1 MPDDKKIFE
10 NVYLAQDRKPGSE
23 LLFKSDD
30 SLGTFQ
36 IFRTDNL
43 PKYYRNVNED
53 DSLKFV
59 QIEQPTD
66 INKSMNTS
74 FVDSILPNK
83 HYYYFF
89 RFLDIHGKVSNPS
102 IVYKVMMKK
111 EKNMTP
117 YLQIDTVDLA
127 EVRQK
132 EYDDRFTSTK
142 SLQKYLLV
150 DLASSQKEPN
160 YNNVEVD
167 DTFDFRDP
175 DYLGS
180 YSSVEVSFDNSGNTT
195 QSAFGKRFKFRLT
208 SKQTGKKIDIN
219 LKVKQPEVKL
229 NN

>member
-1 MPDDKKIFE
+1 MVEYKYTSGAITMAYDVEPFLQVVRVPYYNARHVNIKEDKLNHSRVEDAPPLAPQVDFVPFRNIDNKIMMLFNNSIGEVLQYPKIILPDDKKIFE

-74 FVDSILPNK
+74 FVDNILPNK

-111 EKNMTP
+111 EK
-117 YLQIDTVDLA
+117 I
-127 EVRQK
+127 
-132 EYDDRFTSTK
+132 
-142 SLQKYLLV
+142 
-150 DLASSQKEPN
+150 
-160 YNNVEVD
+160 
-167 DTFDFRDP
+167 
-175 DYLGS
+175 
-180 YSSVEVSFDNSGNTT
+180 
-195 QSAFGKRFKFRLT
+195 
-208 SKQTGKKIDIN
+208 
-219 LKVKQPEVKL
+219 
-229 NN
+229 